1 LLAASE
7 VKCASCQALLL
18 RDRRAELNSL
28 QRLLACLLFLF
39 SPCQG
44 LPGIFLMSSPAP
56 QAPSSGH
63 FSATWPMLLC
73 LLTGF
78 ALSQAYRTVASIM
91 ADGLRTD
98 FGLSAQSLGSF
109 AGLFGLSFGVA
120 QLLMGIGMDIY
131 GLRRTVVLTF
141 PLTIAG
147 AALSALA
154 PSYAW
159 LMLGQLLIGV
169 GCSPAFLAC
178 TMFIARHFPADRFAY
193 FSGIAMGMGGL
204 GLLFTGTPLAWLVQ
218 HMGWRSGFG
227 LLALLS
233 ALSWLLI
240 FFKVHEP
247 ELASDALPKPGFVQ
261 ALKGFGSLLLMP
273 HTWGIVLLGMVSYA
287 SFLTVR
293 GLWLSPMLMDRY
305 QFSLIATGNVALAAS
320 LISLFAPS
328 LFGRLDPGPQKR
340 RRRIARFALLMAC
353 IFIVLA
359 LVHQASVSVALL
371 LLMSSLS
378 GYGTLLYA
386 DVRSS
391 YPKETT
397 GRALSIF
404 TMAMFLG
411 AALMQSISGVV
422 AGAAERHGMDIYLAV
437 MLMIAGMLGLGTLAY
452 WLIKPSPL
460 LKQASH

>member
-1 LLAASE
+1 
-7 VKCASCQALLL
+7 
-18 RDRRAELNSL
+18 
-28 QRLLACLLFLF
+28 
-39 SPCQG
+39 
-44 LPGIFLMSSPAP
+44 MSSPASAP
-56 QAPSSGH
+56 SAPSS
-63 FSATWPMLLC
+63 SNLSVVWPMLLC

-78 ALSQAYRTVASIM
+78 ALSQAYRTIASIM

-131 GLRRTVVLTF
+131 GLRRTLVLTS

-147 AALSALA
+147 AVLSALA

-159 LMLGQLLIGV
+159 LMLGQLQIGV

-193 FSGIAMGMGGL
+193 FSGMALGIGGL
-204 GLLFTGTPLAWLVQ
+204 GLLFTGTPLAWLVE
-218 HMGWRSGFG
+218 HMGWRSGFW

-247 ELASDALPKPGFVQ
+247 AIASDALPKPDFMT
-261 ALKGFGSLLLMP
+261 ALKGFGSLLLLP

-320 LISLFAPS
+320 LISLFVPS
-328 LFGRLDPGPQKR
+328 LFGKLDPGPKKR
-340 RRRIARFALLMAC
+340 RARIANFALIMGC
-353 IFIVLA
+353 IFAALA
-359 LVHQASVSVALL
+359 FVHHPIGSVALL
-371 LLMSSLS
+371 LLMSMLS

-391 YPKETT
+391 YPRETT

-411 AALMQSISGVV
+411 AALMQSLSGVV
-422 AGAAERHGMDIYLAV
+422 AGMAERHGMDIYLAV
-437 MLMIAGMLGLGTLAY
+437 MLMIAAMLGLGALAY
-452 WLIKPSPL
+452 RLIKPSPL
-460 LKQASH
+460 LAQAKH